1 MDGSQIMQPG
11 QPGQMAGSPAQAQL
25 RLATPAFWI
34 LLSALTY
41 QALLCAIHT
50 NLHNISMTDVALAEA
65 VIYLACIV
73 VLARRVQLEL
83 LVIGSLTAAYL
94 LLWAILR
101 NQLDPKGF
109 RDVMIPIL
117 FYGLGRQLG
126 SVPYADRLLKWMI
139 ALVLVFGFFELFLLD
154 WFSRIFNIFSYY
166 VSQGGLA
173 AGSNWAKDSV
183 LGLNGI
189 RPEGIGRT
197 ILPSLLGNHRISSIF
212 LEPVSLGNFAV
223 IVAAWGLVKS
233 REQIKE
239 TAFFVLA
246 AAVMIALSDSRYGMI
261 TVALLVLLRCLPL
274 GKHHA
279 WMMLLPAV
287 CVALLIFLAT
297 YFGTQYGD
305 NIVGRLYVSGR
316 TLQSLD
322 LPMIFGL
329 DGFNTNYG
337 DMGYPSLLTRLGLLL
352 CLFLWAAFWMINM
365 QDPRGARLRASVT
378 VYISLILCVSG
389 TSLFALKTAGILWF
403 LIGCMASR
411 QSDEKENR
419 HAY

>member
-1 MDGSQIMQPG
+1 MDGSQIM

-73 VLARRVQLEL
+73 ILARRVQLEL

>member
-1 MDGSQIMQPG
+1 MQPG

-126 SVPYADRLLKWMI
+126 SVPYADRVLKWLI

-173 AGSNWAKDSV
+173 AGSNWATGSV

-223 IVAAWGLVKS
+223 IAAAWGLVKN

-239 TAFFVLA
+239 AVFFVLA

-274 GKHHA
+274 GKHHG
-279 WMMLLPAV
+279 WMMLLPAI

>member
-1 MDGSQIMQPG
+1 M

-73 VLARRVQLEL
+73 ILARRVQLEL

-126 SVPYADRLLKWMI
+126 SVPYADRLLKWLI

-239 TAFFVLA
+239 AAFFVLA

-261 TVALLVLLRCLPL
+261 TVALLALLRCLPL
-274 GKHHA
+274 EKHHA

-287 CVALLIFLAT
+287 CVALLVFLAT